1 MNFIQA
7 TKKTVLKP
15 NKPYLSWRKGKKMV
29 VLAKKGNGQ
38 TKVIHFGDSKMQDYL
53 QHKDLN
59 RRRNYLTRSE
69 GIRDGSGRL
78 TYNNIFSANYWS
90 RRILWKS
97 PY

>member
-1 MNFIQA
+1 
-7 TKKTVLKP
+7 
-15 NKPYLSWRKGKKMV
+15 
-29 VLAKKGNGQ
+29 
-38 TKVIHFGDSKMQDYL
+38 MQDYL